1 MSAISDLI
9 SEPRFWVLLVFIS
22 AFGLILS
29 EKIHRTIAAWFGCVC
44 MLFLGF
50 TMGVKDHTG
59 GDGVF
64 SLCKEVT
71 GGQDGQK
78 FGHFIANFLDA
89 TGTGTICKDSFESLM
104 LSWIH
109 FDVIGLL
116 LGMMIFAALLEISG
130 FFEFVAIKA
139 AKMSKGDP
147 WKLLVFLGTL
157 TPLLSLVIDNV
168 TAVIII
174 APVTV
179 KLCNRLEINPIP
191 LLIAEAILSNTGGV
205 ASMVGDPPN
214 VMIAA
219 ATAGLGEEIASLFGF
234 VGFLLRLGF
243 ISFLAWAA
251 TLAYMRWYYRDWT
264 ESIPTHVESLME
276 QDEWD
281 AIEDLRL
288 LKVTSVILTITIVMF
303 TLTELLHL
311 GIHIHALALAG
322 AGIALVV
329 VRPEDTELRHGL
341 MHTVSEKVEWAALM
355 FFAAL
360 FILVGAMDNVGYL
373 KDLANWIFVEFGA
386 NHVMLA
392 VAVIW
397 ISAIASAIV
406 DNIPFTAAMIPV
418 IIAIGEADPTMD
430 IAPLFWA
437 LALGAGFGGNATP
450 IGSSANVVTIAIS
463 ERSPQPI
470 TTGEWMRIGVP
481 IMLITCT
488 MASIFMILFHG
499 TLYSS

>member
-1 MSAISDLI
+1 M
-9 SEPRFWVLLVFIS
+9 P
-22 AFGLILS
+22 
-29 EKIHRTIAAWFGCVC
+29 
-44 MLFLGF
+44 LGYN
-50 TMGVKDHTG
+50 
-59 GDGVF
+59 
-64 SLCKEVT
+64 C
-71 GGQDGQK
+71 
-78 FGHFIANFLDA
+78 
-89 TGTGTICKDSFESLM
+89 
-104 LSWIH
+104 
-109 FDVIGLL
+109 
-116 LGMMIFAALLEISG
+116 
-130 FFEFVAIKA
+130 
-139 AKMSKGDP
+139 
-147 WKLLVFLGTL
+147 
-157 TPLLSLVIDNV
+157 
-168 TAVIII
+168 
-174 APVTV
+174 
-179 KLCNRLEINPIP
+179 
-191 LLIAEAILSNTGGV
+191 
-205 ASMVGDPPN
+205 DPPN

-219 ATAGLGEEIASLFGF
+219 TAAGIPEIAGLFGF
-234 VGFLLRLGF
+234 IGFLLRLGF

-264 ESIPTHVESLME
+264 ESVPTHVESLME

-288 LKVTSVILTITIVMF
+288 LKVTSVILTITIIMF

-322 AGIALVV
+322 AGIALVA

-341 MHTVSEKVEWAALM
+341 MHTVSEKVEWAALL

-373 KDLANWIFVEFGA
+373 KDLANWIFDEFGN

-392 VAVIW
+392 VAIIW

-488 MASIFMILFHG
+488 MASISMIIFHG